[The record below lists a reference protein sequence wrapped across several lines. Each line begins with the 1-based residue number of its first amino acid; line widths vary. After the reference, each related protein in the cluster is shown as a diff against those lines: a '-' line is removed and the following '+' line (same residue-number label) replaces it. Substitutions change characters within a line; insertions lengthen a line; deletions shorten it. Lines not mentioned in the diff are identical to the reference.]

1 MKHRHI
7 HFFSFIALFAVLLFS
22 FSTVTAY
29 AFPQQE
35 LHSEDEDRKE
45 EAPPELEA
53 PQELEAP
60 EGEAPEQEDE
70 RAEES
75 EFSYVIAPPE
85 ISLDPIH
92 TFTSTEAQVYTA
104 LFEGLVTYHPFTLE
118 PLPGV
123 AERWEISR
131 DKLTYTFYLR
141 ENAVYSNGDPILAD
155 HFRETWLTLIDPQQ
169 KAEYASSIDMVKNA
183 REFRTGA
190 VTDRKD
196 VGIYADEERVLRV
209 ELAHPAAHF
218 LKVLCHHSFAPLHP
232 DMLNNIPSDK
242 PESLISNGAFYIA
255 EKGDD
260 YLLMKK
266 NQLYWDREKVNL
278 ERLRLVY
285 REDPQEITT
294 MFNMGKV
301 HWVDGN
307 INIDDLQNQSAVVVN
322 PLFSTSYFFF
332 SAGETP
338 YADPG
343 IRRAIALLFPWDEIR
358 SREYMYLPADS
369 LVPSFGSYPEVDG
382 ITSQNVEEAL
392 RLLEEIGVPE
402 GEGLPTIRIAL
413 PEGEESLRIGRLMRD
428 AINTNLQVEA
438 EITQYRFHEYYD
450 VLKETPFT
458 IGTLTWIGDF
468 ADPLTFL
475 QMWTSDS
482 SLNLS
487 SFRDDD
493 YDTLIQES
501 MELRGSE
508 RYDTLAEAEEHLLQ
522 GAIVM
527 PIKNSPAFNI
537 IDLQSIDGWFPNPLD
552 IHPFK
557 YIGFSKP
564 TLPDG
569 VVFGRPVD
577 GRTVQTHL
585 SRLES

>member
-1 MKHRHI
+1 MKHIHI
-7 HFFSFIALFAVLLFS
+7 PFFSFIVLLTVLLFS

-29 AFPQQE
+29 TFPQQE
-35 LHSEDEDRKE
+35 LHSEEEDQKE
-45 EAPPELEA
+45 AAPPELGSPEA
-53 PQELEAP
+53 EAP
-60 EGEAPEQEDE
+60 ESEAPEQEDE
-70 RAEES
+70 HAEES

-131 DKLTYTFYLR
+131 DKMTYTFYIR
-141 ENAVYSNGDPILAD
+141 ENAVYSNGDPVLAE
-155 HFRETWLTLIDPQQ
+155 HFRETWLTLIDPKQ
-169 KAEYASSIDMVKNA
+169 KAEYGSSIDMVKNA

-190 VTDRKD
+190 VTDRNE

-232 DMLNNIPSDK
+232 DMLKNIPSDE
-242 PESLISNGAFYIA
+242 PENLISNGSFYIA

-266 NQLYWDREKVNL
+266 NQLYWDKEKVNL
-278 ERLRLVY
+278 ERLRLLY
-285 REDPQEITT
+285 REDPQEITA
-294 MFNMGKV
+294 MFNMGKT

-343 IRRAIALLFPWDEIR
+343 IRRAIALLFPWEEIR
-358 SREYMYLPADS
+358 SREYMYLPSDS

-382 ITSQNVEEAL
+382 IMSQNVEEAL
-392 RLLEEIGVPE
+392 RLLDEIGVPE
-402 GEGLPTIRIAL
+402 GKGLPAIRIAL
-413 PEGEESLRIGRLMRD
+413 PEGEESLRIGRLIRD
-428 AINTNLQVEA
+428 AINDNLQVEA

-493 YDTLIQES
+493 YDALIQES

-557 YIGFSKP
+557 YIGFSRP

-569 VVFGRPVD
+569 VVFGTPSKSRAKQVY
-577 GRTVQTHL
+577 L
-585 SRLES
+585 SLLEP